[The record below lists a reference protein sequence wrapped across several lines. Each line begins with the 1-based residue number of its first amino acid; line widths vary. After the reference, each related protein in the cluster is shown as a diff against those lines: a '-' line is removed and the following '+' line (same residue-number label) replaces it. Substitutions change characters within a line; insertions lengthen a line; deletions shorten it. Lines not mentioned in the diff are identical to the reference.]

1 MYTITVSSGQS
12 IQQAINSIPSEDQ
25 PVAWT
30 VRLEPGIYNED
41 VVIDRRVIIVGDGY
55 NTSIRSIRTN
65 SNYLVIISNVS
76 VINTDTVLTIGNN
89 NNVTLTQV
97 WFVSKV
103 TNPDL
108 PVVLLGEQSV
118 VNFDNCSLSLIST
131 DINNNNIVD
140 IQYNCHVQF
149 TSCNFDINLHNSNN
163 TTFIRSSNGSVNL
176 GIFNSY
182 LKLTSGNNPYIFN
195 LHGTIMFMVNTVI
208 DYGVDVGYVQSVF
221 DTSNSVLYILT
232 SAILYNS
239 KDVVD
244 TLLRDYNIDNNN
256 PTWLY
261 IFNSVVNGVY
271 RVVVRYNDYTEEEV
285 DMAEDPYV
293 LYNFIHDGYT
303 VTNDIL
309 NLGSHRTYI
318 KHIKHGDYV
327 TTQYDH
333 TLLVSEP
340 NITID
345 LMVGL
350 YGQELVIKNIS
361 TGNIV
366 IKGDIYGLN
375 SPLTL
380 SSAGVLRLQSDGYY
394 WYKL

>member
-1 MYTITVSSGQS
+1 
-12 IQQAINSIPSEDQ
+12 
-25 PVAWT
+25 
-30 VRLEPGIYNED
+30 
-41 VVIDRRVIIVGDGY
+41 
-55 NTSIRSIRTN
+55 
-65 SNYLVIISNVS
+65 
-76 VINTDTVLTIGNN
+76 
-89 NNVTLTQV
+89 
-97 WFVSKV
+97 
-103 TNPDL
+103 
-108 PVVLLGEQSV
+108 
-118 VNFDNCSLSLIST
+118 
-131 DINNNNIVD
+131 
-140 IQYNCHVQF
+140 
-149 TSCNFDINLHNSNN
+149 
-163 TTFIRSSNGSVNL
+163 
-176 GIFNSY
+176 
-182 LKLTSGNNPYIFN
+182 
-195 LHGTIMFMVNTVI
+195 MVNTVI

-244 TLLRDYNIDNNN
+244 ALLRDYNIDNNN

-261 IFNSVVNGVY
+261 IFNSVVNGVH

-285 DMAEDPYV
+285 DIAEDPHV
-293 LYNFIHDGYT
+293 LYNFIHNGYV
-303 VTNDIL
+303 VTNGIL

-318 KHIKHGDYV
+318 KHIKHGDDYI

-333 TLLVSEP
+333 TLLVSKP
-340 NITID
+340 NITIN

-366 IKGDIYGLN
+366 IKGDIYGLT

>member
-1 MYTITVSSGQS
+1 
-12 IQQAINSIPSEDQ
+12 
-25 PVAWT
+25 
-30 VRLEPGIYNED
+30 
-41 VVIDRRVIIVGDGY
+41 
-55 NTSIRSIRTN
+55 
-65 SNYLVIISNVS
+65 
-76 VINTDTVLTIGNN
+76 
-89 NNVTLTQV
+89 
-97 WFVSKV
+97 
-103 TNPDL
+103 
-108 PVVLLGEQSV
+108 
-118 VNFDNCSLSLIST
+118 
-131 DINNNNIVD
+131 
-140 IQYNCHVQF
+140 
-149 TSCNFDINLHNSNN
+149 
-163 TTFIRSSNGSVNL
+163 
-176 GIFNSY
+176 
-182 LKLTSGNNPYIFN
+182 
-195 LHGTIMFMVNTVI
+195 MFMVNTVI

>member
-1 MYTITVSSGQS
+1 
-12 IQQAINSIPSEDQ
+12 
-25 PVAWT
+25 
-30 VRLEPGIYNED
+30 
-41 VVIDRRVIIVGDGY
+41 
-55 NTSIRSIRTN
+55 
-65 SNYLVIISNVS
+65 
-76 VINTDTVLTIGNN
+76 
-89 NNVTLTQV
+89 
-97 WFVSKV
+97 
-103 TNPDL
+103 
-108 PVVLLGEQSV
+108 
-118 VNFDNCSLSLIST
+118 
-131 DINNNNIVD
+131 
-140 IQYNCHVQF
+140 
-149 TSCNFDINLHNSNN
+149 
-163 TTFIRSSNGSVNL
+163 
-176 GIFNSY
+176 
-182 LKLTSGNNPYIFN
+182 
-195 LHGTIMFMVNTVI
+195 MVNTVI
-208 DYGVDVGYVQSVF
+208 DYGVDIGYVQSVF

-244 TLLRDYNIDNNN
+244 TLLRDYNIDDNN

-261 IFNSVVNGVY
+261 IFNSVVNGIY

-293 LYNFIHDGYT
+293 LYNFIHDGYM
-303 VTNDIL
+303 VTNGIL
-309 NLGSHRTYI
+309 NLGSHRNYI
-318 KHIKHGDYV
+318 KHIKDDDDYI

-333 TLLVSEP
+333 TLLVSKP

-366 IKGDIYGLN
+366 IKGDIYGLT

-380 SSAGVLRLQSDGYY
+380 SSAEVLRLQSDGYY